1 MGFEILQNRSGV
13 QALWNRPLHDCP
25 RARTPLGNEQTI
37 RVGVVSSTPPDHWT
51 ILLNPR
57 SEALPSMSNVTSND
71 SDSDLP
77 TPAEFLDS
85 ARKIQPRLVDLRR
98 RIHEEPELG
107 LDLPET
113 RAKVLADLED
123 LDLDISLHEK
133 SSGIIAVLRGARPG
147 GRVLLRGD
155 MDALPMPED
164 TDLPFRSKHP
174 ERMHACGH
182 DAHTSMLAGAARILA
197 ERRDALS
204 GEIVFMFQPGEEGY
218 AGANVML
225 AEGMPEIDAAVA
237 MHISP
242 LIPMGKIG
250 TKPGAIMASNDDFE
264 IAIQGR
270 GGHASMPHDCIDPV
284 PIACE
289 IVQALQ
295 TFVTRE
301 IPATDPGVLTVT
313 QLQAGTTNNVI
324 ADSVSIAGT
333 MRALSERTRSIMLEG
348 LPRIAEGIAK
358 AHRCTANVRLAAG
371 YPVVVND
378 ASFEAF
384 ARDVASD
391 LLGPQAV
398 LALDVPIMGAE
409 DFSYVL
415 QKTPGAMVL
424 LGVRPAGTKHPAPC
438 HSSQMMLDEEAMA
451 VGTAL
456 HACVA
461 TRFLADFTC

>member
-1 MGFEILQNRSGV
+1 
-13 QALWNRPLHDCP
+13 
-25 RARTPLGNEQTI
+25 
-37 RVGVVSSTPPDHWT
+37 
-51 ILLNPR
+51 
-57 SEALPSMSNVTSND
+57 MSNAMSND
-71 SDSDLP
+71 SGSKIP
-77 TPAEFLDS
+77 IAPEFLD
-85 ARKIQPRLVDLRR
+85 AAKRIQPRLVDLRR

-113 RAKVLADLED
+113 RSKVLADLED
-123 LDLDISLHEK
+123 LDLEIQLHEK

-155 MDALPMPED
+155 MDALPMSED
-164 TDLPFRSKHP
+164 TDLPFRSKWSD
-174 ERMHACGH
+174 RMHACGH

-204 GEIVFMFQPGEEGY
+204 GEVVFMFQPGEEGY
-218 AGANVML
+218 GGANIML
-225 AEGMPEIDAAVA
+225 AEGMPEIDAAFA

-242 LIPMGKIG
+242 LIPMGMIG

-264 IAIQGR
+264 IEIRGR

-295 TFVTRE
+295 SFVTRE
-301 IPATDPGVLTVT
+301 IRATDPGVLTVT
-313 QLQAGTTNNVI
+313 QLHAGTTNNVI
-324 ADSVSIAGT
+324 ADSVTIGGT
-333 MRALSERTRSIMLEG
+333 MRALSERTRAIMLEG

-358 AHRCTANVRLAAG
+358 THRATAALRLASG

-378 ASFEAF
+378 ADFEAF
-384 ARDVASD
+384 VRNVAGD

-415 QKTPGAMVL
+415 QKTPGAMVF
-424 LGVRPAGTKHPAPC
+424 LGVRPPGTKNPAPC
-438 HSSQMMLDEEAMA
+438 HSSRMMLDEDAMA
-451 VGTAL
+451 LGTAL
-456 HACVA
+456 HASVA
-461 TRFLADFTC
+461 TRFLAGFAC

>member
-1 MGFEILQNRSGV
+1 M
-13 QALWNRPLHDCP
+13 
-25 RARTPLGNEQTI
+25 
-37 RVGVVSSTPPDHWT
+37 
-51 ILLNPR
+51 
-57 SEALPSMSNVTSND
+57 TSND
-71 SDSDLP
+71 SRSDLP

-85 ARKIQPRLVDLRR
+85 AKRIQPRLVDLRR

-113 RAKVLADLED
+113 RSKVLSELED
-123 LDLDISLHEK
+123 LDLEIQLHER

-164 TDLPFRSKHP
+164 TDLSFRSKLSN
-174 ERMHACGH
+174 RMHACGH

-218 AGANVML
+218 GGAKVML
-225 AEGMPEIDAAVA
+225 AEGMPDIDAAFA

-242 LIPMGKIG
+242 LIPMGMVG
-250 TKPGAIMASNDDFE
+250 TKPGAIMASNDDFKIE
-264 IAIQGR
+264 IQGR
-270 GGHASMPHDCIDPV
+270 GGHASMPHDCIDPI

-295 TFVTRE
+295 AFVTRE
-301 IPATDPGVLTVT
+301 IRATDPGVLTVT
-313 QLQAGTTNNVI
+313 QFHAGTTNNVI
-324 ADSVSIAGT
+324 ADSVSIGGT
-333 MRALSERTRSIMLEG
+333 MRALSERTRAIMLEG

-358 AHRCTANVRLAAG
+358 THRATTDIQLAAG

-378 ASFEAF
+378 ADFEAF
-384 ARDVASD
+384 ARNVAAD
-391 LLGPQAV
+391 LLGPRAV

-415 QKTPGAMVL
+415 QTAPGAMVF
-424 LGVRPAGTKHPAPC
+424 LGVRPPGTKDPAPC
-438 HSSQMMLDEEAMA
+438 HSSQMMLDEEALA
-451 VGTAL
+451 LGAAL
-456 HACVA
+456 HASVA
-461 TRFLADFTC
+461 SRFLAG